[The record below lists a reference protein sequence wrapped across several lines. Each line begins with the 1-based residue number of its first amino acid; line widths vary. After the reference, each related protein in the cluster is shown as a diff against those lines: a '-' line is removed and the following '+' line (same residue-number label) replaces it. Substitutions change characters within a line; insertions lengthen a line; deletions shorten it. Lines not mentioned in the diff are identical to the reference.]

1 MANCKTCGNECGSQ
15 GKCGCNDTVL
25 HLPPNCNPPDCPN
38 PELCPETFS
47 DCCIV
52 HNGNS
57 FTYVIDPTKPDQQLG
72 FTTNQGEKWCD
83 IWQRFIISRNCLSEF
98 QAPYG
103 FKANTVTSTTIN
115 VSWYQVPDLEGYEI
129 QFIAE
134 ADYPGAFTVAGT
146 VLNNTTPNF
155 TLTGLTPN
163 TTYYVLVRSYAGDV
177 FSCPSVTLIITT
189 KVS

>member
-1 MANCKTCGNECGSQ
+1 MANCCNKCGES

-25 HLPPNCNPPDCPN
+25 HIPLSCPTPVCDN
-38 PELCPETFS
+38 YNDCPETFS
-47 DCCIV
+47 DCCVV
-52 HNGNS
+52 HSGDT
-57 FTYVIDPTKPDQQLG
+57 FTYFDDPGKPATAG
-72 FTTNQGEKWCD
+72 FTTYKGEKWCD
-83 IWQRFIISRNCLSEF
+83 VWQRFIISQYCTAEF

-115 VSWYQVPDLEGYEI
+115 VSWYQVPDLEGYEV
-129 QFIAE
+129 QFAPVTNPQ
-134 ADYPGAFTVAGT
+134 AAFTVAGT

-163 TTYYVLVRSYAGDV
+163 TAYYVLVRSYAADV

-189 KVS
+189 KPS